1 MKLLKRIGII
11 DIGSNSI
18 RLVVFDGPKRSP
30 LYLYNEKVF
39 FRLGM
44 HSSKGKPIDTNT
56 IEAVTCIVNRYVAI
70 CRNMEINK
78 IIMFGT
84 SALREASNTAAL
96 VELIRQKTDIGV
108 EVISGEKEALYAAQ
122 GILLGFPNAEG
133 VI

>member
-18 RLVVFDGPKRSP
+18 RLVVFDGPRRSP

-44 HSSKGKPIDTNT
+44 QSFGRNSFNT
-56 IEAVTCIVNRYVAI
+56 DIIEAVSRIINRYVAI
-70 CRNMEINK
+70 CRNMEVSK

-84 SALREASNTAAL
+84 SALREASNSTAL
-96 VELIRQKTDIGV
+96 VDLIRKKT
-108 EVISGEKEALYAAQ
+108 
-122 GILLGFPNAEG
+122 NN
-133 VI
+133 